1 MDITQEEISKLQR
14 YMQNKFSN
22 ANILVRERSQ
32 AKDSAEVLLS
42 GEFIGVLYKD
52 DEDSEDVSY
61 DFNMSIL
68 TIDLE
73 EAA

>member
-1 MDITQEEISKLQR
+1 
-14 YMQNKFSN
+14 MQDKFSN

-32 AKDSAEVLLS
+32 AKDSAEVLLG
-42 GEFIGVLYKD
+42 GEFIGVVYKD
-52 DEDSEDVSY
+52 DEDKDDISY